1 MNVRSFLSVVTGEDL
16 KVSILED
23 GTELIKFYVGGSGQL
38 STELLDRTIE
48 SITIM
53 GKSYIRIT
61 LSTS

>member
-16 KVSILED
+16 KVSILEGD
-23 GTELIKFYVGGSGQL
+23 TELIKFFVGGAGQL

-48 SITIM
+48 SITII

-61 LSTS
+61 LSTP